1 MPLFAFVAL
10 VIHFVMRLS
19 KSFMRI
25 DCVSCRFPFLG
36 FIKTSSNGTSVITF
50 FLSLFHMFGS
60 IQTLSKSSHVAGV
73 DPIRT
78 VLLLRLY
85 HVHGCRILVRLIAFD
100 VLQRVPR
107 SLFIHLPCVFRYFC
121 VFVEAVLS
129 FVSLALKASN
139 VSLPSSPYFP
149 SLASY
154 ITDGSSTSTVCHAP
168 GGNTQP

>member
-10 VIHFVMRLS
+10 VVHFVMRLS

-25 DCVSCRFPFLG
+25 DCFFCRFPFLG
-36 FIKTSSNGTSVITF
+36 FIKTSSNGTSVITS
-50 FLSLFHMFGS
+50 FLTLFHMFGS
-60 IQTLSKSSHVAGV
+60 IQTLSKSSHIAGV

-107 SLFIHLPCVFRYFC
+107 SLCHTFAMRISLFLCLCRSRIVFRFFSFESIKRFTAIFTILSILG
-121 VFVEAVLS
+121 FVYNRWL
-129 FVSLALKASN
+129 
-139 VSLPSSPYFP
+139 
-149 SLASY
+149 
-154 ITDGSSTSTVCHAP
+154 
-168 GGNTQP
+168 